1 MAYNFNLSFGRS
13 LPNFVERDVKGNWF
27 YSMLFGSKKRGGFK
41 DYECMLNEVLQN
53 PAILKVL
60 TFRADVYS
68 QVRIDSYK
76 NDKIDKKNILF
87 DIQKR
92 PNYWQT
98 WSEFHFDVE
107 FYRCLGSAYIY
118 KQGESVY
125 CLNPAKIK
133 IDKTTQEL
141 YQRLIFSQ
149 GAARDFKGKT
159 FKYKLNDNKETIL
172 ELSNLYILSDLTGS
186 LSNDFFA
193 PPSRLESLYQVA
205 INGNLA
211 ITSKTRNLEFTQ
223 KYLISGQHT
232 NSDTSS
238 LPMGEEE
245 KDGIE
250 KGLLG
255 HRAIHATESKVDFTH
270 LVSNL
275 KALGLDES
283 YLADLTI
290 VANMYGVDTDVL
302 GISTKKSSYENK
314 EKGIGAFIDYTLM
327 PKVQQLTELYEQ
339 IYELEDVRGTFEHLP
354 FNQIFQAEKVTND
367 NTKLTNLKLAQE
379 LGVDEKILKE
389 KATLIIGE

>member
-149 GAARDFKGKT
+149 GAVRDFKGKT
-159 FKYKLNDNKETIL
+159 FKY
-172 ELSNLYILSDLTGS
+172 
-186 LSNDFFA
+186 
-193 PPSRLESLYQVA
+193 
-205 INGNLA
+205 
-211 ITSKTRNLEFTQ
+211 
-223 KYLISGQHT
+223 
-232 NSDTSS
+232 
-238 LPMGEEE
+238 
-245 KDGIE
+245 
-250 KGLLG
+250 
-255 HRAIHATESKVDFTH
+255 
-270 LVSNL
+270 
-275 KALGLDES
+275 
-283 YLADLTI
+283 
-290 VANMYGVDTDVL
+290 
-302 GISTKKSSYENK
+302 
-314 EKGIGAFIDYTLM
+314 
-327 PKVQQLTELYEQ
+327 
-339 IYELEDVRGTFEHLP
+339 
-354 FNQIFQAEKVTND
+354 
-367 NTKLTNLKLAQE
+367 
-379 LGVDEKILKE
+379 
-389 KATLIIGE
+389 